1 MTSQSSIYQI
11 GGSLKKDAPSYVTRQ
26 ADTELYDGLKA
37 GEFCY
42 VLNARQMGK
51 SSLRVRTIQ
60 RLQADGFACATVD
73 ISSIGTEGITQG
85 QWYNSVIDA
94 IANDLRLYPQF
105 NYTTWSLTHKDF
117 SLVYR
122 LSKFIEDIVLPA
134 IPQPIVIFIDESDS
148 IRSLPFKV
156 EDFFVFIRTCYNQRA
171 DVAAYQR
178 LTFAILGVAS
188 PGDLIEDKKRTPFNI
203 GRAIDLTGFQ
213 LSEAAPLANGLAKLA
228 ESPQAVL
235 QAILDWTGGQ
245 PFLTQKVCDLVR
257 VAGQTIDAGQESAS
271 IERLVREKVV
281 QHWETQDNP

>member
-37 GEFCY
+37 GDFCY

-94 IANDLRLYPQF
+94 IANDLHLYPQF
-105 NYTTWSLTHKDF
+105 NFASWSAPLKEFT
-117 SLVYR
+117 LVYR

-134 IPQPIVIFIDESDS
+134 IYLSMKSIVFAVCRLKWRI
-148 IRSLPFKV
+148 SLSLFGLV
-156 EDFFVFIRTCYNQRA
+156 TIGGRMW
-171 DVAAYQR
+171 R
-178 LTFAILGVAS
+178 LINA
-188 PGDLIEDKKRTPFNI
+188 
-203 GRAIDLTGFQ
+203 
-213 LSEAAPLANGLAKLA
+213 
-228 ESPQAVL
+228 
-235 QAILDWTGGQ
+235 
-245 PFLTQKVCDLVR
+245 
-257 VAGQTIDAGQESAS
+257 
-271 IERLVREKVV
+271 
-281 QHWETQDNP
+281 